1 MVVIMGYGFS
11 LHDNPSDHYSL
22 GYSPA
27 ISAYIKAT
35 IARRLVRKSNS
46 DAVQGQNTQRS
57 ENTQSEPVKG
67 TTRTGGQVLESSD
80 FNVEEILEQNV
91 HWVRLL
97 ENESYEFS
105 PHFLEYFSIAVEN
118 PREAH
123 IADMSSVPMT
133 HSLDREFSRN
143 QLHVI
148 CAIIM
153 ILQKGQRAICKHD
166 KDLPEAPRNYKQV
179 DAKRYRDSQLK
190 ILNTVL
196 HSMCTFLKSVTSANL
211 PKSRDLR
218 VLRLEDILTNSPK
231 SLLKDLRGV
240 LNAGMR
246 TRDPTKIRERGGIDF
261 AFTIWLCGLWV
272 YSQSDVKEEEEEAA
286 IDSTY
291 LRWLR
296 FLQNNYPQPSEI
308 STDFQS
314 LESPVFEERAAWFDP
329 VRSASGDAEPDSAS
343 ITKSYLEAVHAATQ
357 KRPQSLYN
365 NGLVT
370 MKRLEWCLDIIKNEG
385 VWCPNLDEREEEDDD
400 DWVVFLELGES

>member
-1 MVVIMGYGFS
+1 MLVIMGYGFS
-11 LHDNPSDHYSL
+11 LPDNSSDHYSL

-27 ISAYIKAT
+27 ISAYIKTT
-35 IARRLVRKSNS
+35 IARRLVRKSDS
-46 DAVQGQNTQRS
+46 DAVQGQNIQRS
-57 ENTQSEPVKG
+57 EDTQSESIKG
-67 TTRTGGQVLESSD
+67 TTRTGEQVLESSQD
-80 FNVEEILEQNV
+80 FNVEKILEQNL

-97 ENESYEFS
+97 ENKSYEFS

-123 IADMSSVPMT
+123 TADISSVPMT
-133 HSLDREFSRN
+133 HSLERKFSRN

-153 ILQKGQRAICKHD
+153 ILQKGQRAIYKHD
-166 KDLPEAPRNYKQV
+166 KDLPEAPRNCKQV

-196 HSMCTFLKSVTSANL
+196 QSMCTFLKSVTSASL

-218 VLRLEDILTNSPK
+218 VLRLEDILANSPQ

-240 LNAGMR
+240 LNAGVR

-261 AFTIWLCGLWV
+261 AFTIWLCGLWI
-272 YSQSDVKEEEEEAA
+272 YSQSDVKKEAAA

-291 LRWLR
+291 LRWLH

-308 STDFQS
+308 STDLQRP
-314 LESPVFEERAAWFDP
+314 ENPVLEERAAWFDP
-329 VRSASGDAEPDSAS
+329 VRSASGDAETDSAF
-343 ITKSYLEAVHAATQ
+343 ITKSYLDAVHAATK

-365 NGLVT
+365 DDLVT

-385 VWCPNLDEREEEDDD
+385 VWCPNLDEGEEEDDD